1 MDNPT
6 PKRGRGRPKGTSGS
20 VFVKVKIAD
29 LINHLGTNMTVVV
42 SKKWLTDIGLDVKQD
57 APSRVIPAI
66 EDNDGSTDK
75 IQYTIE

>member
-20 VFVKVKIAD
+20 VFVKMKLSDIKNRIGD
-29 LINHLGTNMTVVV
+29 DSIIIV
-42 SKKWLTDIGLDVKQD
+42 SKKWLTNLGYMVNEDHVEL
-57 APSRVIPAI
+57 I
-66 EDNDGSTDK
+66 EPTNEPTDK